1 MVLVAILVDIHTFTH
16 VIHSLQMAT
25 QQCLFVPL
33 SAGGEV
39 RLVQRKLSKALGLWA
54 AAYMEQSCRDWVV
67 MYLFCQMSL
76 SLSSLQMLPVLAGYP
91 PRLACDGPV
100 TRQQEL
106 AADDELKRSPGAHRF
121 AWQIMEHAET
131 LSDTIPSPWLPVAVF
146 YAGLVI
152 WRCSVLKLDSS
163 TTGHGSRK
171 VLLLFI
177 EELRRMPW
185 PCCTTMVLTLEAL
198 MN

>member
-1 MVLVAILVDIHTFTH
+1 
-16 VIHSLQMAT
+16 MAT